1 MERSD
6 KDIIEDIQAGKK
18 RAFEELVK
26 KYYQSLYRFAH
37 LRTKDPDLA
46 FDFSQEAFIRFYK
59 NADGFDTN
67 KKFIPYAYQII
78 KNLSYNYFQRYANR
92 FIKQDFIEL
101 IEEKTNGPEK
111 TIIENEM
118 KQKVHEALN
127 KLEDEDK
134 LIIMLKDFENYS
146 YKEIAEELDIPYG
159 TVMSRLH
166 YARRKLGNI
175 LKEVY
180 HADEL

>member
-6 KDIIEDIQAGKK
+6 KEIIGDIQAGKK
-18 RAFEELVK
+18 KAFEELVK
-26 KYYQSLYRFAH
+26 KYYQAIYRFAR

-46 FDFSQEAFIRFYK
+46 FDFSQEAFIRFHK
-59 NADGFDTN
+59 NVDGFDN
-67 KKFIPYAYQII
+67 SKKFLPYAYQIV
-78 KNLSYNYFQRYANR
+78 KNLSYNYFQRYASR
-92 FIKQDFIEL
+92 FVKQDFIEL
-101 IEEKTNGPEK
+101 IENSDSSPEK
-111 TIIENEM
+111 ATIENEM

-146 YKEIAEELDIPYG
+146 YKEISIELEIPYG

-166 YARRKLGNI
+166 YARKKLGNI